1 LVLAEMDKSVEQ
13 LKAWELNLKNIMYHE
28 KNAHKEAEAELKV
41 RTLELINEIKLHI
54 AGETD
59 LLSCM

>member
-1 LVLAEMDKSVEQ
+1 VEQ

-41 RTLELINEIKLHI
+41 RTLELINEIELHI